1 MIKFD
6 SQKVRWDL
14 IPLEVIEVAAK
25 ILTIGLDKYPE
36 ENWKTVPEPDDRYTA
51 ALLRHLTLHRSGQ
64 LLDEESGE
72 PHLFHVLTNAIF
84 LAWHYMHLNTPKTL
98 QDDQEGAY
106 HKKTHKETGGIDSS
120 STAYPDAFHYIW
132 TNL

>member
-1 MIKFD
+1 MIKHD

-14 IPLEVIEVAAK
+14 VPLEVIEVAAK

-64 LLDEESGE
+64 LLDDESGE

-84 LAWHYMHLNTPKTL
+84 LAWHYMNQNTPDTL
-98 QDDQEGAY
+98 QNDQEGAY
-106 HKKTHKETGGIDSS
+106 HKKTHKGTDIGDRGSIPYCDD
-120 STAYPDAFHYIW
+120 YYYIW
-132 TNL
+132 MHT